1 MQRKITILGGGN
13 GARTAAAEISL
24 LGHQVTLYEIE
35 PLASQVAAI
44 KAAGYIEAHGS
55 IQGWAPINVEL
66 DLKKAV
72 GGSELILVIVPTMY
86 QINYVRPLAP
96 LLQKGQSVALM
107 PGSLGALEFR
117 AELDRLGG
125 EREITI
131 GEFAAL
137 PYATRIQSPVS
148 VHVFG
153 RRRYVSAGI
162 FPASEATRV
171 MPVYEDIYPGIE
183 RMRDVLEAGLSNPNP
198 TLHCLGV
205 LLNMG
210 RIEQSR
216 GEFYYYDE
224 GLTYHVCKAVEA
236 IDQERLAI
244 GHALGLKL
252 LSLLDTYW
260 KMGYGPKGNTF
271 WEVIRGV
278 KPLVDIKGPSSAD
291 SRYLT
296 EDVPIGLVIYS
307 QLGRL
312 LGAPANL
319 MESVI
324 HIAGALLGRNF
335 FAEGRTLERCGIAG
349 MSGEQIIEYV
359 RTGRKP

>member
-1 MQRKITILGGGN
+1 MQRRITILGGGN

-24 LGHQVTLYEIE
+24 LGHRVTLYEIE
-35 PLASQVAAI
+35 SLAPQVTAI
-44 KAAGYIEAHGS
+44 KEAGYIEASGS
-55 IQGWAPINVEL
+55 IQGRAPVNVEL

-72 GGSELILVIVPTMY
+72 DGSDLILVIVPTMY
-86 QINYVRPLAP
+86 QINYARLLAP
-96 LLQKGQSVALM
+96 LLQKGQNVALM

-125 EREITI
+125 EMEITI

-153 RRRYVSAGI
+153 RRRYVGAGV
-162 FPASEATRV
+162 FPASEADRV
-171 MPVYEDIYPGIE
+171 LPVYEDIYPGIE
-183 RMRDVLEAGLSNPNP
+183 RMRDVLEAGLNNPNP

-205 LLNMG
+205 LLNIG
-210 RIEQSR
+210 RIEKSH

-244 GHALGLKL
+244 GQALGVQL

-260 KMGYGPKGNTF
+260 RMGYGPKGNTF

-278 KPLVDIKGPSSAD
+278 KPLVDIKGPSTVD

-307 QLGRL
+307 QLGRQ
-312 LGAPANL
+312 LGATANL
-319 MESVI
+319 MESVV

-349 MSGEQIIEYV
+349 MNGEQIIEYV
-359 RTGRKP
+359 RTGRKS

>member
-13 GARTAAAEISL
+13 GARTAAVEISL
-24 LGHQVTLYEIE
+24 LGHRVTLYEIE
-35 PLASQVAAI
+35 SLASQVASI
-44 KAAGYIEAHGS
+44 QEAGYIEAFGS
-55 IQGWAPINVEL
+55 IQGRAPVKVEL

-72 GGSELILVIVPTMY
+72 AGSDLILVIVPTMY
-86 QINYVRPLAP
+86 QINYARLLAP
-96 LLQKGQSVALM
+96 LLQKGQNVALM

-125 EREITI
+125 EKEITI

-162 FPASEATRV
+162 FPASKADSV

-183 RMRDVLEAGLSNPNP
+183 RMRDMLEAELSNPDP
-198 TLHCLGV
+198 ARHWHGV
-205 LLNMG
+205 VLNMG
-210 RIEQSR
+210 RIEKSR

-236 IDQERLAI
+236 IDQERLEI
-244 GHALGLKL
+244 GKALGLKL

-260 KMGYGPKGNTF
+260 KMGYGPKGKTF

-278 KPLVDIKGPSSAD
+278 KPLVDIKGPSSPD

-312 LGAPANL
+312 LGVPANL
-319 MESVI
+319 MESVVY
-324 HIAGALLGRNF
+324 IAGALLGRNF
-335 FAEGRTLERCGIAG
+335 FAEGRTLERCGILG

-359 RTGRKP
+359 RTGRKA